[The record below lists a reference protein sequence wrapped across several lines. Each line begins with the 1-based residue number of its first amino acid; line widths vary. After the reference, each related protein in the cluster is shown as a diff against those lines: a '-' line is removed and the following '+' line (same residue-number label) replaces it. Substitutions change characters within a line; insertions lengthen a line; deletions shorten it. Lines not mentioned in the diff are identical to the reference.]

1 MSKKIPIK
9 KFSFRIIVF
18 SAIIAGLS
26 VLFQWLCPQYAT
38 PALPFIILF
47 FFAITLF
54 TIYIVLRDD
63 QGKTSQRFVSN
74 YLLSRVV
81 KLFSCL
87 LFLTL
92 YMILNR
98 PDALRFAIA
107 FIIIYFLYSAF
118 EVFVLKKENSDL
130 AEAKSEK
137 DNVQNK

>member
-18 SAIIAGLS
+18 SAVIAGLS
-26 VLFQWLCPQYAT
+26 VLFQWLYPVYAS

-54 TIYIVLRDD
+54 SIYIVLRDD
-63 QGKTSQRFVSN
+63 RGKTSQRFVSN

-87 LFLTL
+87 LFLSL

-98 PDALRFAIA
+98 PDALRFAIS

-130 AEAKSEK
+130 TETKTDT
-137 DNVQNK
+137 DNIQDK